1 MTAGVVLT
9 VGNSLMGDDAAGPL
23 LASLLAQAP
32 ARDWQVVNGGSMP
45 ENEVQHVRSLRPQ
58 RVLIVDAA
66 EMDLRPGE
74 IRIVDED
81 IIAEQLFLTTHTLPL
96 TFLLKLLRDF
106 VPVVQLLVIQPAL
119 VAFSYPMSPD
129 VRRAVELIHKNLAEG
144 VDLDTYTRL

>member
-106 VPVVQLLVIQPAL
+106 APVVQLLVIQPAL

>member
-106 VPVVQLLVIQPAL
+106 VPVVQLLAIQPAL

>member
-1 MTAGVVLT
+1 LT
-9 VGNSLMGDDAAGPL
+9 TRALCPDRG
-23 LASLLAQAP
+23 
-32 ARDWQVVNGGSMP
+32 
-45 ENEVQHVRSLRPQ
+45 
-58 RVLIVDAA
+58 
-66 EMDLRPGE
+66 
-74 IRIVDED
+74 RIVDED

-106 VPVVQLLVIQPAL
+106 APVVQLLVIQPAL